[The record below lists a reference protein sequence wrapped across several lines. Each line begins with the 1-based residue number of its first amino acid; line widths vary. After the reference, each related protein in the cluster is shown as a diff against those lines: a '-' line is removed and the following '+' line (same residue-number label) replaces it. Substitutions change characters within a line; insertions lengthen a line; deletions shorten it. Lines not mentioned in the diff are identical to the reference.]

1 MEKFLKTEMLFVMM
15 DGLDIYVILRFVLE
29 IAMIE
34 EVVTMEH
41 VSAKM
46 DGQERIAN
54 SQFA

>member
-1 MEKFLKTEMLFVMM
+1 MK
-15 DGLDIYVILRFVLE
+15 
-29 IAMIE
+29 E

-46 DGQERIAN
+46 DGLERIAN